1 MPRAVF
7 ETRFFIHFFSSP
19 DPTVHR
25 MLVGLMRRY
34 DRKLVSAITLFEIY
48 KISLEREGKETAE
61 TRVSRIRNEFTII
74 PVDDAIAVRGAQL
87 KHTAKVRMREDV
99 PMADSLIA
107 ATALANK
114 AVCITDS
121 PHLGRIPQ
129 LKRKWIR

>member
-107 ATALANK
+107 ATTLANK
-114 AVCITDS
+114 AMCITDS

-129 LKRKWIR
+129 LKCKWIR